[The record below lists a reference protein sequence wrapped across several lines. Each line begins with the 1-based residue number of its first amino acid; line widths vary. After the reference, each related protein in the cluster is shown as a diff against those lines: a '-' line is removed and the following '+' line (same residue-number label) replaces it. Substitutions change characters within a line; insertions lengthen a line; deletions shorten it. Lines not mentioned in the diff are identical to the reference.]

1 MTHAAAI
8 FDLSLALEAYGA
20 GRLGEAESI
29 CRTICAQDPS
39 PVDAMHLLGLIE
51 MAQGRLAAAI
61 ETLTAVTKF
70 QPDDATARNNLG
82 IALRKHGR
90 LPEAIAAFENAVACR
105 PTYPDALYNLAVALT
120 DTGNRGSAIEPL
132 RRCLSHAPGHAGAR
146 FLFGDLLA
154 DAGDHEGAAAHLE
167 RYLRENPGDVDGARM
182 RLAQM
187 NRGPVP
193 SRASTAQID
202 LLYSSK
208 ARDWD
213 RADGYLAHRH
223 VGDALARLL
232 PRHGNRI
239 LDIGCGT
246 GLVGGLLRDRAAHL
260 AGIDLSEAMLS
271 VARQKSL
278 YDTLIRDDL
287 ASFLSV
293 TSLRFDAVAA
303 AAVLIHFGDLAT
315 IFSSVA
321 NILESGGLFVFTV
334 YPNDKGDRLGFGPCI
349 NPELAKSGC
358 FSHDLE
364 YIKSVAR
371 RPGFEPLEF
380 AEVAHEFRCNHTEIG
395 LLVALRLT
403 ASSSSCSLRPE
414 DGLS

>member
-1 MTHAAAI
+1 MTHATAI
-8 FDLSLALEAYGA
+8 FDLSLALEAYDA

-29 CRTICAQDPS
+29 CRTICVQDPP

-51 MAQGRLAAAI
+51 MAQGRLEAAV

-105 PTYPDALYNLAVALT
+105 PTYPNALYNLAVALT

-146 FLFGDLLA
+146 FLLGDLLV
-154 DAGDHEGAAAHLE
+154 DAGDHEEATAHLE
-167 RYLRENPGDVDGARM
+167 RYLGENPGDVDGARM

-193 SRASTAQID
+193 FSAPAAQLD
-202 LLYSSK
+202 QLYSSR

-213 RADGYLAHRH
+213 RAEGYLAHRH

-278 YDTLIRDDL
+278 YDTLVRDDL
-287 ASFLSV
+287 ASFLSA
-293 TSLRFDAVAA
+293 TALLFDAVAA

-315 IFSSVA
+315 ILPSVA
-321 NILESGGLFVFTV
+321 NILDPGGLFAFTV

-349 NPELAKSGC
+349 NPELAKAGC
-358 FSHDLE
+358 FSHGSAYIEAIAERSGFKLLE
-364 YIKSVAR
+364 Q
-371 RPGFEPLEF
+371 G
-380 AEVAHEFRCNHTEIG
+380 EVVHEFSEGHIEMG
-395 LLVALRLT
+395 LLTVLQCR
-403 ASSSSCSLRPE
+403 
-414 DGLS
+414 

>member
-1 MTHAAAI
+1 MARSNQTTHATAI
-8 FDLSLALEAYGA
+8 FDLSLALEAYSA
-20 GRLGEAESI
+20 RRFQEAERI
-29 CRTICAQDPS
+29 CRNICAQDP
-39 PVDAMHLLGLIE
+39 PPIEAMHLLGLIE
-51 MAQGRLAAAI
+51 MAQGRLEAAI
-61 ETLTAVTKF
+61 ETLTVVTEC
-70 QPDDATARNNLG
+70 QPDDATAWNNLG

-90 LPEAIAAFENAVACR
+90 LLEAIAAFENAVAYR

-120 DTGNRGSAIEPL
+120 DTGKRGSAIEPL
-132 RRCLSHAPGHAGAR
+132 HRCLSHAPGHAGAR
-146 FLFGDLLA
+146 FLLGDLLA
-154 DAGDHEGAAAHLE
+154 DAGNHEEATAHLE

-193 SRASTAQID
+193 SRASTAQLD
-202 LLYSSK
+202 QLYSSK
-208 ARDWD
+208 AHNWD

-223 VGDALARLL
+223 VGDAIARLL
-232 PRHGNRI
+232 PGHGNRI

-246 GLVGGLLRDRAAHL
+246 GLVGGLLRDRAAQL
-260 AGIDLSEAMLS
+260 VGIDLSEAMLS

-293 TSLRFDAVAA
+293 TALRFDAVAA

-321 NILESGGLFVFTV
+321 NILEPGGLFVFTV
-334 YPNDKGDRLGFGPCI
+334 YPNDKGDPRGFGPCI

-358 FSHDLE
+358 FSHHKE
-364 YIKSVAR
+364 YIKSVAQR
-371 RPGFEPLEF
+371 SGFELLEF
-380 AEVAHEFRCNHTEIG
+380 AKVAHEFRYSHTEIG

-403 ASSSSCSLRPE
+403 ASS
-414 DGLS
+414 